1 MIVPTGGARSHANG
15 SCFQCRSHFSAI
27 RNCGYVTSCARRG
40 ICRRLPFQAAGHAP
54 PQELSTTRP
63 RRRPF
68 VSRKRASIGAKIRRA
83 ACAPIVRHMHKNSS
97 GFTVLEL
104 MAVLAIAGVLAA
116 VAIPAMGN
124 FMRNSR
130 ITAAAND
137 VVAALHFTRSESIK
151 RRQPVTLCTSAN
163 SQAATPAC
171 ANSPFLTGWIAFVD
185 LNQSGAVD
193 AGEDILLQHEAMNPR
208 ITARSSLAEF
218 RVTYLLN
225 GFALDANRA
234 QLVLCDE
241 RGNVPSA
248 GELSSARGILISVTG
263 RAGVTRDRGEIQDLI
278 NAINVD
284 FAGCDAA

>member
-1 MIVPTGGARSHANG
+1 
-15 SCFQCRSHFSAI
+15 
-27 RNCGYVTSCARRG
+27 
-40 ICRRLPFQAAGHAP
+40 
-54 PQELSTTRP
+54 
-63 RRRPF
+63 
-68 VSRKRASIGAKIRRA
+68 
-83 ACAPIVRHMHKNSS
+83 MHKNSS